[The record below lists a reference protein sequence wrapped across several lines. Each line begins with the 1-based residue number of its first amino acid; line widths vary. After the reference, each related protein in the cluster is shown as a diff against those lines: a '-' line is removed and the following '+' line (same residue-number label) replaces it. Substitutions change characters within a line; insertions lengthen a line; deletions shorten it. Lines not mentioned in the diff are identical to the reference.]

1 MYLDRQTGKI
11 SSEIVSKYESLTGK
25 HVLPDKDLLV
35 RQRLFVRQRIEKTIS
50 VGEKH
55 DQSFTK
61 ILNYAEKGEPVK
73 IKEEGSL
80 TTTNQT

>member
-1 MYLDRQTGKI
+1 MYLDRQPAKI
-11 SSEIVSKYESLTGK
+11 SSGIVSKYESLTGK

-50 VGEKH
+50 IGEQH

-61 ILNYAEKGEPVK
+61 ILSHAEKGEPVK

>member
-1 MYLDRQTGKI
+1 MYLDRQTAKI
-11 SSEIVSKYESLTGK
+11 SSGIVSKYESLTGK

-55 DQSFTK
+55 DESFTK
-61 ILNYAEKGEPVK
+61 ILSHTEKGEPVK

>member
-11 SSEIVSKYESLTGK
+11 SSGIVSKYESLTGK

-55 DQSFTK
+55 DESFTK
-61 ILNYAEKGEPVK
+61 ILSHTEKGEPVK

>member
-11 SSEIVSKYESLTGK
+11 SSGIVSKYESLTGK

-50 VGEKH
+50 VGKKH

>member
-1 MYLDRQTGKI
+1 MYLDRQPAKI
-11 SSEIVSKYESLTGK
+11 SSGIVSKYESLTGK

-35 RQRLFVRQRIEKTIS
+35 RQRLFVRQRIDKTIS
-50 VGEKH
+50 IGEQH

-61 ILNYAEKGEPVK
+61 ILSHAEKGEPVK

>member
-11 SSEIVSKYESLTGK
+11 SSGIVSKYESLTGK

-55 DQSFTK
+55 DQSFTN

>member
-1 MYLDRQTGKI
+1 MYLDRQPAKI
-11 SSEIVSKYESLTGK
+11 SSGIVSKYESLTGK

-35 RQRLFVRQRIEKTIS
+35 RQRLFVRQRIERTIS
-50 VGEKH
+50 IGEQH

-61 ILNYAEKGEPVK
+61 ILSHAEKGEPVK

>member
-11 SSEIVSKYESLTGK
+11 SSGIVSKYESLTGK

>member
-11 SSEIVSKYESLTGK
+11 SSGIVSKYESLTGK
-25 HVLPDKDLLV
+25 HVLPDKDLL
-35 RQRLFVRQRIEKTIS
+35 VRQRIEKTIS

>member
-11 SSEIVSKYESLTGK
+11 SSGIVSKYESLTGK

-35 RQRLFVRQRIEKTIS
+35 RQRLFVTQRIEKTIS